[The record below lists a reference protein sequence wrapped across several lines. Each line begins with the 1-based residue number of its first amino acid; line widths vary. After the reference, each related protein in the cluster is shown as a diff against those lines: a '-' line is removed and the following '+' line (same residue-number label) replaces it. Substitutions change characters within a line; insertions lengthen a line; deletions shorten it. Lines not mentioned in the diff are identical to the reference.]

1 MAERK
6 RNTKSRANGT
16 GTAIKRGSTWTARV
30 VVGWKASPD
39 GSHKIPEYRTKGG
52 FSRKS
57 DALNYC
63 SVMKNEKSTGTARQ
77 TLKDVYDAWEKF
89 YEPRVDNSTMVCYR
103 SAYKHFRT
111 LHNVY
116 MDIISAKDLQD
127 CMDACPSGKRT
138 HQNMKCVAGLLWAY
152 ALDANIVEKDVTDNL
167 YIGKGKSVQRD
178 PITEEEV
185 QAIRGAIGSVRYA
198 EYIYCL
204 CYLGFRPG
212 EMLELKKDM
221 LHCTLFQD
229 PESGKQV
236 PVWYFINGKK
246 TDAGKDRMVIV
257 PDQIIEYILDRIF
270 IPGTDLVFPMYK
282 FKRRKAQVLDCFKPM
297 SHEYFNKH
305 VFKPLLE
312 SLGFSGNKVP
322 YCARHTYADMLKN
335 AAGSDKAKAALI
347 GHSQYLFTQTHYQS
361 DNLLDL
367 KSVVDSF
374 H

>member
-1 MAERK
+1 MTERK
-6 RNTKSRANGT
+6 RGTKSRANGT

-30 VVGWKASPD
+30 VIGWKAAPD
-39 GSHKIPEYRTKGG
+39 GSHKIPDYRTKGG
-52 FSRKS
+52 FARKS

-63 SVMKNEKSTGTARQ
+63 AYLKNEKGTSPARK

-103 SAYKHFRT
+103 SAYRHFSAV
-111 LHNVY
+111 HNVY
-116 MDIISAKDLQD
+116 MDLITAKDLQD
-127 CMDACPSGKRT
+127 CMDACHSGKRT

-152 ALDANIVEKDVTDNL
+152 ALDANIVEKDVTNNL

-178 PITEEEV
+178 PITDEEV
-185 QAIRGAIGSVRYA
+185 QAIRGSIGKVRYA

-221 LHCTLFQD
+221 LNCSLLPD
-229 PESGKQV
+229 PDSGEQI

-246 TDAGKDRMVIV
+246 TDAGKDRVVIV
-257 PDQIIEYILDRIF
+257 PDQIIEYVLDRLY

-282 FKRRKAQVLDCFKPM
+282 FKGRARQTLECFKPM

-305 VFKPLLE
+305 VFKPLME
-312 SLGFSGNKVP
+312 QLGFSGNKVP

-335 AAGSDKAKAALI
+335 AEGSDRAKASLI

-374 H
+374 Q